1 MIYDTAACDITRI
14 FILLEK
20 VVECFYQISKGF
32 LVVCIYI
39 RFLTIFW
46 KGTPPE
52 KKTHCPNRGGGAL
65 SEFFGPFSTM

>member
-20 VVECFYQISKGF
+20 VVECFYQISMKGF

-46 KGTPPE
+46 
-52 KKTHCPNRGGGAL
+52 N
-65 SEFFGPFSTM
+65 